1 MNKYKDPDEDDEIIP
16 EPVKKINP
24 FDIENKTPFD
34 ILYEC
39 GRHSLPASHAIS
51 ILRGHISHTSLQDLS
66 HAILDPD
73 SPEMESYNDGYV
85 VGQAEM
91 SASLRQSTIDNEKD
105 AYKSMNNEDRQR
117 TINQA
122 IHKNFGIG
130 E

>member
-1 MNKYKDPDEDDEIIP
+1 MKEFKITIDGDDDSDSDKKNK
-16 EPVKKINP
+16 NP
-24 FDIENKTPFD
+24 FDVTGKSPFD

-39 GRHSLPASHAIS
+39 GRHSLPESHAVS

-73 SPEMESYNDGYV
+73 SPEMESYND
-85 VGQAEM
+85 GQAEM